1 MTDTNYKFEV
11 GEWYRI
17 RDGLSAQILD
27 ANFKGPSGQ
36 VIAGKMR
43 NKDGSEFT
51 LAWYGNGRCIK
62 DQESQYDLMPPV
74 ETKELWVNVYP
85 QPGLCEY
92 KSRSLADEY
101 ADPNRIGLLK
111 ITITGDD
118 YTVEKVEL

>member
-11 GEWYRI
+11 GGWYRM

-27 ANFKGPSGQ
+27 DNFKGPSGQ
-36 VIAGKMR
+36 VIAGKLR
-43 NKDGSEFT
+43 NKDGNEFT

-85 QPGLCEY
+85 SSGIGDYES
-92 KSRSLADEY
+92 KSIADEY
-101 ADPNRIGLLK
+101 AVHSRIGLLK
-111 ITITGDD
+111 ITIAGDD
-118 YTVEKVEL
+118 FTVEKVAI